1 MRLDLFLKKSR
12 LIKRRSVAKQMCD
25 NGLLQ
30 VNGKIAK
37 AGTKLKV
44 GDTLM
49 VDSATRLVEVTIAI
63 LPEGNV
69 RKENA
74 ATLYTLLRNETKKFD
89 IADWFNDDDDDEF

>member
-44 GDTLM
+44 GDTLL

-69 RKENA
+69 RKEHA

-89 IADWFNDDDDDEF
+89 ITDWFNDDDDDEF